1 MARPREFDETV
12 VVAAARE
19 RFRETGYAATSL
31 DDLTKATG
39 LGKGSLYGAF
49 GDKRHLFQRAFDD
62 YCATAAVAIAEAL
75 RGPDDGALARLQAYA
90 TGVADDSS
98 ARDRRGCLLAN
109 TTVELA
115 GRDAEAA
122 AVALSTYEAL
132 EDEIAA
138 CVEQARRH
146 GDVPGQADPRHL
158 AAVFTATLRGVE
170 VLGKAGMSRRKL
182 RTIADAAVHALTVG

>member
-1 MARPREFDETV
+1 MARPREFDETA

-31 DDLTKATG
+31 DDLTTATG

-49 GDKRHLFQRAFDD
+49 GDKRQLFQRAFDE
-62 YCATAAVAIAEAL
+62 YCAAATAAIADAL

-98 ARDRRGCLLAN
+98 GRDRRGCLLAN

-115 GRDAEAA
+115 GRDAQAA
-122 AVALSTYEAL
+122 TMALNTYESL

-138 CVEQARRH
+138 CIAQAQRH
-146 GDVPGQADPRHL
+146 GDVPGQADARQLAGLFL
-158 AAVFTATLRGVE
+158 AAVRGVE

-182 RTIADAAVHALTVG
+182 RTIADAAVQALRS